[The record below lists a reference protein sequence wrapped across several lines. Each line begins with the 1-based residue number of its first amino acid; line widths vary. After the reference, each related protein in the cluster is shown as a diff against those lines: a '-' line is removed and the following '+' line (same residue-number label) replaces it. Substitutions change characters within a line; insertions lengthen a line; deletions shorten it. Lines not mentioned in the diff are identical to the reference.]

1 MMKEKLLQRVDE
13 LIEMGNGVLRTR
25 HRDSDSGG
33 ENEWTATF
41 EPRPRRP
48 VSGPEWVDDGR
59 MREFRTASLSFMHR
73 VYGEKH
79 PHFQEFFKTAAGG
92 DPGAVER
99 GLGILRAIRGEIAGD
114 WLFTIKSLVTA
125 EVFTDYMDM
134 AEYLL
139 ESNYKDPAAVL
150 AGSTLEEHLR
160 QLCRKNEIPTTRQ
173 KSGKAVPLTG
183 EPLNTELAK
192 AGVYNNVE
200 QKLITGWLGIRN
212 SAAHG
217 KYEEYSA
224 DQVRGMIT
232 SVLEFMARVR
242 A

>member
-1 MMKEKLLQRVDE
+1 MMKERLLQRVDE
-13 LIEMGNGVLRTR
+13 LIDMGNAVLRTR

-33 ENEWTATF
+33 ENELTACF
-41 EPRPRRP
+41 EPRPRRQ
-48 VSGPEWVDDGR
+48 VSGPEWVDDGK
-59 MREFRTASLSFMHR
+59 MKEFRTASLSFMQR
-73 VYGEKH
+73 VYSEKH
-79 PHFQEFFKTAAGG
+79 PHFQEFFKTADRG
-92 DPGAVER
+92 DPRAVEC

-114 WLFTIKSLVTA
+114 WLFTVRSLVTA

-139 ESNYKDPAAVL
+139 ELNYKDPAAVV

-160 QLCRKNEIPTTRQ
+160 QLCRKNGIPITQQ

-183 EPLNTELAK
+183 EPLNIDLAK
-192 AGVYNNVE
+192 AGVYNSVE

-232 SVLEFMARVR
+232 GIPEFMARVPV
-242 A
+242 